1 MSVFNLKTA
10 ALAMVAG
17 VGLSGCAYGPYGGLG
32 VGVGYGNGYGYGDY
46 YDPYYGGGYYGANY
60 NRYGY
65 GYGQPYYGWYGD
77 YYYPGTGYYV
87 YDRYRRAHRWT
98 DAQRRYWEWRR
109 RGATTTNRDSG
120 TRRILE
126 NWVDFQN
133 GPQAANRTVRQR
145 SGEPTRVVRREVT
158 AEQRAAWAERRS
170 QTAEQRAARAEQRAE
185 RRASRAETRSS
196 RGSERRARRDRDND

>member
-10 ALAMVAG
+10 ALAIVAG
-17 VGLSGCAYGPYGGLG
+17 VGLSGCAYGPYGGGLG
-32 VGVGYGNGYGYGDY
+32 VGVGYGNGYGYGYEDY

-87 YDRYRRAHRWT
+87 YDRNRRAHRWS

-109 RGATTTNRDSG
+109 QGATNTSG
-120 TRRILE
+120 SATRRVLD

-133 GPQAANRTVRQR
+133 GPQATNRTVRQR
-145 SGEPTRVVRREVT
+145 AGQPNQAVRREVT
-158 AEQRAAWAERRS
+158 AEQRAAWAERRQQAS
-170 QTAEQRAARAEQRAE
+170 EQRAARRAE
-185 RRASRAETRSS
+185 RTEAKSDATT
-196 RGSERRARRDRDND
+196 ERRTRRGRKDD